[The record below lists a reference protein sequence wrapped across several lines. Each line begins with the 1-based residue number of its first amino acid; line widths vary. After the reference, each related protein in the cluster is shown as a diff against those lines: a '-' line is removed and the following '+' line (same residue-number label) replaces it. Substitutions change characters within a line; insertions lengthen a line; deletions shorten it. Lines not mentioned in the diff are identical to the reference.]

1 MGRDFFR
8 ELVVLIDRRDEDEA
22 DKLSLLKCFLEY
34 WCLSF
39 GTWCVFDDG
48 VNVILGKGR
57 GCLNWMSVNM
67 VKMASIPFKT

>member
-1 MGRDFFR
+1 MD
-8 ELVVLIDRRDEDEA
+8 VDDDEA

-57 GCLNWMSVNM
+57 GCLNWMSV
-67 VKMASIPFKT
+67 KMASIPCQNLNAYIRSDFDLF